1 MKNNRIKAVIAMLLC
16 VILVGCM
23 DYPPISE
30 EQENMVAEYAGGV
43 LLRYSHRYDLRL
55 VSNDIDEDG
64 VEDGGSVSGAA
75 ADTIEPGESPLPS
88 TPAETTGPEA
98 TDKPESS
105 DQPEQSEEPKQ
116 PEQAEP
122 TEEPT
127 VSLNELYDI
136 PGLDFSYQSSKYTNK
151 YPENEDDSLAITPEG
166 GQVLYVV
173 SFRIKNTSGK
183 SKRVNLTDRAF
194 HYELEIGGETVL
206 PSISLLPNGGL
217 NYLMTRIPAGET
229 EEAVLIFNLDDSK
242 RGTKGNVLSI
252 TEGDK
257 TARVNL

>member
-1 MKNNRIKAVIAMLLC
+1 MKYNRIRAVIAMLLC
-16 VILVGCM
+16 VLLVGCV
-23 DYPPISE
+23 DYPLTSE

-43 LLRYSHRYDLRL
+43 LLRYSSKYALRL

-75 ADTIEPGESPLPS
+75 ADVSEPEE
-88 TPAETTGPEA
+88 TAEP
-98 TDKPESS
+98 DKPEETKKPDSAES
-105 DQPEQSEEPKQ
+105 TDSPDDSGKET
-116 PEQAEP
+116 AEP

-127 VSLNELYDI
+127 VSLTELYDI
-136 PGLDFSYQSSKYTNK
+136 PGLDFSYQSSKFTNR
-151 YPENEDDSLAITPEG
+151 YPEGGDDSVAITPER

-183 SKRVNLTDRAF
+183 TKKVNLTNRAF
-194 HYELEIGGETVL
+194 HYELDIGGERVL

-217 NYLMTRIPAGET
+217 NYLMTKIKPGET
-229 EEAVLIFNLDDSK
+229 EEAVLIFNLDADKKGS
-242 RGTKGNVLSI
+242 KGNVLTI

-257 TARVNL
+257 SASINL

>member
-127 VSLNELYDI
+127 VSLNDLYDI

-151 YPENEDDSLAITPEG
+151 YPENEDDSLAITSSG

-173 SFRIKNTSGK
+173 SFRIKNTSAPA
-183 SKRVNLTDRAF
+183 DRKKA
-194 HYELEIGGETVL
+194 
-206 PSISLLPNGGL
+206 
-217 NYLMTRIPAGET
+217 
-229 EEAVLIFNLDDSK
+229 
-242 RGTKGNVLSI
+242 
-252 TEGDK
+252 
-257 TARVNL
+257 